1 VLRRVAGQRVPQPA
15 RDILRTLRISQ
26 RVIALATGTHEGHVS
41 RVMSGGRV
49 PSAAFAKTVAELCER
64 PEEELF
70 RPGRAVAAGH
80 RAHVRDQRAA
90 SLQATALALVEVK
103 HAHQTL
109 ARTRAALSR
118 LVSES
123 AGE

>member
-1 VLRRVAGQRVPQPA
+1 VSRRVAGQRVPQPA

-49 PSAAFAKTVAELCER
+49 PSAAFA
-64 PEEELF
+64 EEELF